1 VGKVRE
7 DRAVVIAVSRGHEP
21 TSRINADPDHAD
33 NQERTGKHGTGKVEI
48 VARAVWQAPP
58 HAGKNMEFL
67 GDVSGHY
74 DR

>member
-1 VGKVRE
+1 MPR
-7 DRAVVIAVSRGHEP
+7 RRQAARSSHRP
-21 TSRINADPDHAD
+21 AFLL
-33 NQERTGKHGTGKVEI
+33 RTGKHGTGKVEI